1 MIVVVEITEIRK
13 KQIEVEVY
21 PDEECSDIIGLAE
34 SKAENEYYLGYL
46 NEDNIEDI
54 KFDVVN
60 KELLEC

>member
-1 MIVVVEITEIRK
+1 MVVIVEITEIRK

-34 SKAENEYYLGYL
+34 SKAENRYYLGYL
-46 NEDNIEDI
+46 NEDNIENVE
-54 KFDVVN
+54 FNVLN